1 MQGGGRHRTF
11 HDNPRMQQPDVARWI
26 RRAATT
32 VLWALAVGSIVFWG
46 LRLAAPPA
54 AAAYA
59 PLAAAPGP
67 QADPS
72 AVGRALGAVT
82 DAPVAVVAAPTR
94 FTLLGVVAGR
104 SSGGTALIAV
114 DGQPARPFRVGS
126 TVVPGFVLESVS
138 PRRVVLGT
146 DGSSGGRSLTVEM
159 PALR

>member
-11 HDNPRMQQPDVARWI
+11 HDNPRMQPPDVARWT
-26 RRAATT
+26 RRTATT
-32 VLWALAVGSIVFWG
+32 ALWALAVGSIVFWG

-59 PLAAAPGP
+59 PLASAPAP
-67 QADPS
+67 QADPI

-82 DAPVAVVAAPTR
+82 DAPAAVSAAPTR

-126 TVVPGFVLESVS
+126 TVVPGVVLQSVG
-138 PRRVVLGT
+138 PRRAYLGG
-146 DGSSGGRSLTVEM
+146 DGVAAVTLEM
-159 PALR
+159 PVLK

>member
-11 HDNPRMQQPDVARWI
+11 HDNPHMQPPDVARWT

-32 VLWALAVGSIVFWG
+32 ALWALAVGSIVFWG

-67 QADPS
+67 QADPL
-72 AVGRALGAVT
+72 AVSRALGAVT
-82 DAPVAVVAAPTR
+82 DAPVAVAAAPTR

-114 DGQPARPFRVGS
+114 DGQPAQPFRVGS
-126 TVVPGFVLESVS
+126 AVVPGVVLQSVG
-138 PRRVVLGT
+138 PRRAYLGGEGVATVTLDMPVLK
-146 DGSSGGRSLTVEM
+146 
-159 PALR
+159 

>member
-11 HDNPRMQQPDVARWI
+11 HDNPRMQQPDVARWT
-26 RRAATT
+26 RRTATT
-32 VLWALAVGSIVFWG
+32 ALWALAVGSIVFWG

-67 QADPS
+67 QADPV

-82 DAPVAVVAAPTR
+82 DAPVAVAAAPTR

-104 SSGGTALIAV
+104 SAGGTALIAV

-126 TVVPGFVLESVS
+126 AVAPGVVLQSVG
-138 PRRVVLGT
+138 PRRAYLGGDGVAAVTLNMPVLK
-146 DGSSGGRSLTVEM
+146 
-159 PALR
+159 